1 MTLNLQLQGLV
12 LLLLFI
18 APGFIYSR
26 SRLHVQPRYYK
37 EESIFE
43 QLVTTIT
50 ASTIIHIF
58 LFPLASLVLTGFCYR
73 FGYSLALKDLLQPW
87 SARTVPNLVLN
98 GLGVATYLGCSLAL
112 AWYGGVWAGK
122 RFTRPDS
129 IPLWH
134 RMLVEEP
141 EKFAI
146 SPVWLTVRLCN
157 EEEYTGALSD
167 FVWVG
172 DKENTIEIALEKV
185 VYTKPGTGEEESR
198 PKKAGTSTQKIALP
212 DRRLLLRSSDI
223 LWLARID
230 ESQKLT
236 GREREVKGKQ
246 KAARGRRGHV

>member
-12 LLLLFI
+12 ILLLFI
-18 APGFIYSR
+18 APGFVYSR
-26 SRLHVQPRYYK
+26 SRLHVRPRYYK

-58 LFPLASLVLTGFCYR
+58 LFPLAGLVLMGFCYR

-98 GLGVATYLGCSLAL
+98 GLGVAIYLGCSLTL
-112 AWYGGVWAGK
+112 AWYGGVSAAR

-141 EKFAI
+141 EEFEI
-146 SPVWLTVRLCN
+146 SPVWLTVRLRN
-157 EEEYTGALSD
+157 GEEYTGALSSC
-167 FVWVG
+167 VWVG
-172 DKENTIEIALEKV
+172 DRENTIEIALEKV
-185 VYTKPGTGEEESR
+185 VYTRSEAGKEGSR
-198 PKKAGTSTQKIALP
+198 PKKAGTSTQKVELP

-223 LWLARID
+223 LWLARIT
-230 ESQKLT
+230 EGEGK
-236 GREREVKGKQ
+236 VKEKQ
-246 KAARGRRGHV
+246 KAARGRRGNV

>member
-18 APGFIYSR
+18 APGFVYSR
-26 SRLHVQPRYYK
+26 SRLHIRPRYYK
-37 EESIFE
+37 EESVFE
-43 QLVTTIT
+43 QIVTTIT

-58 LFPLASLVLTGFCYR
+58 LFPLAGLVLMGFCHR

-98 GLGVATYLGCSLAL
+98 GLGVATYFGCSLAL
-112 AWYGGVWAGK
+112 AWYGGLLAAS

-141 EKFAI
+141 EEFEI
-146 SPVWLTVRLCN
+146 SPVWLTVRLRN
-157 EEEYTGALSD
+157 GEEYTGALSSC
-167 FVWVG
+167 VWVG

-185 VYTKPGTGEEESR
+185 VYTRPEVGGDRSR
-198 PKKAGTSTQKIALP
+198 PKKAGTSTQKVELP
-212 DRRLLLRSSDI
+212 NRRLLLRSSDI
-223 LWLARID
+223 LWLARVIGG
-230 ESQKLT
+230 EGEAQ
-236 GREREVKGKQ
+236 EKQ
-246 KAARGRRGHV
+246 KTAEEGAR

>member
-146 SPVWLTVRLCN
+146 SPVWLTVRLRN

-185 VYTKPGTGEEESR
+185 VYTKPEADKEGSR
-198 PKKAGTSTQKIALP
+198 PKESRTLQQIELP
-212 DRRLLLRSSDI
+212 GRRLLLRSSDI
-223 LWLARID
+223 LWLARIG
-230 ESQKLT
+230 ESPRLT
-236 GREREVKGKQ
+236 GRERKVKGKQ
-246 KAARGRRGHV
+246 KAAGGRRGHV

>member
-18 APGFIYSR
+18 APGFVYTR
-26 SRLHVQPRYYK
+26 SRLHVRPRYYK

-58 LFPLASLVLTGFCYR
+58 LFPLAGLVLMGFCYR
-73 FGYSLALKDLLQPW
+73 FGYSLALKDLFQPW
-87 SARTVPNLVLN
+87 TARTVPNLVLN
-98 GLGVATYLGCSLAL
+98 GLGVATYFGCSLAL
-112 AWYGGVWAGK
+112 AWYGGRSAAR

-146 SPVWLTVRLCN
+146 SPVWLTVRLRN
-157 EEEYTGALSD
+157 GEEYTGALGS
-167 FVWVG
+167 FVWIG

-185 VYTKPGTGEEESR
+185 VYTKPGAR
-198 PKKAGTSTQKIALP
+198 KIELP
-212 DRRLLLRSSDI
+212 ERRLLLKSSDI
-223 LWLARID
+223 LWLARVH
-230 ESQKLT
+230 ESPKLAQR
-236 GREREVKGKQ
+236 GENSGEAKGCQ
-246 KAARGRRGHV
+246 EDTR

>member
-18 APGFIYSR
+18 APGFVYTR
-26 SRLHVQPRYYK
+26 SRLHVRPRYYK

-58 LFPLASLVLTGFCYR
+58 LFPLAGLVLMGFCYW
-73 FGYSLALKDLLQPW
+73 FGYSLALKDLFQPW
-87 SARTVPNLVLN
+87 TARTVPNLVLN
-98 GLGVATYLGCSLAL
+98 GLGVATYFGFSLAL
-112 AWYGGVWAGK
+112 AWYGGVLAAR

-141 EKFAI
+141 GKFVI
-146 SPVWLTVRLCN
+146 SPVWLTVRLRN
-157 EEEYTGALSD
+157 GEEYTGALSSC
-167 FVWVG
+167 VWIG

-185 VYTKPGTGEEESR
+185 VYTKPGAR
-198 PKKAGTSTQKIALP
+198 KIELP
-212 DRRLLLRSSDI
+212 ERRLLLKSSDI
-223 LWLARID
+223 LWLARVH
-230 ESQKLT
+230 ESPKLAQRAENS
-236 GREREVKGKQ
+236 GEAKGCQ
-246 KAARGRRGHV
+246 EDTR

>member
-26 SRLHVQPRYYK
+26 SRLHVRPRYYK
-37 EESIFE
+37 EESVFE

-146 SPVWLTVRLCN
+146 SPVWLTVRLRN

-185 VYTKPGTGEEESR
+185 VYTTPEAGEKGGR
-198 PKKAGTSTQKIALP
+198 PKKAGTLMPKIELP

-230 ESQKLT
+230 QFPKST
-236 GREREVKGKQ
+236 GEREVTGKQ
-246 KAARGRRGHV
+246 EVARRRRGHV

>member
-18 APGFIYSR
+18 APGFVYAR
-26 SRLHVQPRYYK
+26 SRLQVRPRYYK

-58 LFPLASLVLTGFCYR
+58 LFPLAGLVLMGFCYR

-98 GLGVATYLGCSLAL
+98 GLGVATYFGCSLAL
-112 AWYGGVWAGK
+112 AWYGGVWTAR

-146 SPVWLTVRLCN
+146 SPVWLTVRLHN
-157 EEEYTGALSD
+157 EEEYTGALSS

-185 VYTKPGTGEEESR
+185 VYTKLEADKEESR

-230 ESQKLT
+230 ESPKPT
-236 GREREVKGKQ
+236 ESEKGRNRGAKSGQGE
-246 KAARGRRGHV
+246 AR